1 MGQEEC
7 PLSLTEEY
15 RCLDRQ
21 RDNKEKN
28 TTVVN
33 DQQRENRTRKDIV
46 KRNGSDGTEKYGRK
60 DESGRRR
67 KIDEG
72 SSRK

>member
-15 RCLDRQ
+15 HCLDRQ
-21 RDNKEKN
+21 RDNKERN
-28 TTVVN
+28 TAVVN
-33 DQQRENRTRKDIV
+33 DQQRENRTKKDIG
-46 KRNGSDGTEKYGRK
+46 RNRTEKYGRK
-60 DESGRRR
+60 DDSRRRR
-67 KIDEG
+67 KIDED

>member
-1 MGQEEC
+1 MEQEEC
-7 PLSLTEEY
+7 PLLPTEKH

-21 RDNKEKN
+21 RDNKERN

-33 DQQRENRTRKDIV
+33 DQQRENRTRKEIG
-46 KRNGSDGTEKYGRK
+46 KRNGRDGTKKYGRK

-67 KIDEG
+67 KIDEN
-72 SSRK
+72 SSGK

>member
-1 MGQEEC
+1 MEQEEC
-7 PLSLTEEY
+7 PLLPTEEY

-21 RDNKEKN
+21 QDNKERN

-33 DQQRENRTRKDIV
+33 DQQREKDIV
-46 KRNGSDGTEKYGRK
+46 KRNGRNGTEKYGRS
-60 DESGRRR
+60 DEFGRRR

-72 SSRK
+72 NDGK

>member
-1 MGQEEC
+1 MGQKEC

-21 RDNKEKN
+21 RDNKERN

-33 DQQRENRTRKDIV
+33 DQQREKDIA
-46 KRNGSDGTEKYGRK
+46 KRNGRDGTEKYGRS
-60 DESGRRR
+60 DEFGRRR

>member
-1 MGQEEC
+1 MGQKEC

-21 RDNKEKN
+21 RDNKERN
-28 TTVVN
+28 TAVVN
-33 DQQRENRTRKDIV
+33 DQQQENRTKKDIV
-46 KRNGSDGTEKYGRK
+46 KRNGRDGTEKYGRK

-67 KIDEG
+67 KIDES

>member
-21 RDNKEKN
+21 RDNKERN

-33 DQQRENRTRKDIV
+33 DQQRENRTKKDIV
-46 KRNGSDGTEKYGRK
+46 KRNGRDGTEKYGRK
-60 DESGRRR
+60 DESRRRR